1 MSKSILIVDDEPN
14 VRLNHRTALE
24 TEGYAVSE
32 AEGGDTALE
41 ALARD
46 QFDLALLDVRMPGMD
61 GLDLLS
67 RMRERGHQTPA
78 VMITA
83 HGDVPHAV
91 RAMKLG
97 AIDFLQKPLTPPQLR
112 QIVREVLERHHAA
125 HPNMATAA
133 IDPAISAEEQF
144 ETCLKE
150 AKRLLNLQDFEPARD
165 ALSEAMALNPLSSDA
180 FNLAGVLFES
190 LGDLY
195 RAKKYYAQSIKL
207 DHRYE
212 PAQQNMRRIVELI
225 ECGLSAE
232 PLTMG
237 EA

>member
-14 VRLNHRTALE
+14 VRLNHRMALE
-24 TEGYAVSE
+24 IEGYTVSE
-32 AEGGDTALE
+32 AEGGASALR

-46 QFDLALLDVRMPGMD
+46 EFDLALLDVRMPGMD
-61 GLDLLS
+61 GLELLGE
-67 RMRERGHQTPA
+67 MRKRGHRTPA

-91 RAMKLG
+91 LAMKLG

-112 QIVREVLERHHAA
+112 HIVSEVIERHQTANSKQAA
-125 HPNMATAA
+125 AP
-133 IDPAISAEEQF
+133 IDPATSAEEQF
-144 ETCLKE
+144 EKCLKE

-165 ALSEAMALNPLSSDA
+165 ALAEAMALNPLSADA

-190 LGDLY
+190 LGDHH

-212 PAQQNMRRIVELI
+212 PAQQNMRRIVQVL
-225 ECGLSAE
+225 GGGVGQE
-232 PLTMG
+232 PVSLG
-237 EA
+237 EV